1 MRDAHVG
8 DLQHAILE
16 VLWDREEATVAEVH
30 RQLEPERGLAL
41 TTIATMLTKM
51 ERRGLVSHSRD
62 GRRYVYRPR
71 VSRKTVRRSMVTE
84 LTDRLFAGDPT
95 ELVAHLLR
103 EHEIDSTELDE
114 LHRRVEAASPP
125 TDDEE

>member
-1 MRDAHVG
+1 MRDAQVG

-16 VLWDREEATVAEVH
+16 VLWHHGEATVAQVH
-30 RQLEPERGLAL
+30 RQLEPDRGLAL

-51 ERRGLVSHSRD
+51 ERRGLVDHSRD

-71 VSRKTVRRSMVTE
+71 VSRKAVRRSMVAE

-103 EHEIDSTELDE
+103 EHEIDPVELEE
-114 LHRRVEAASPP
+114 LRRTLDATSSP